1 MFQQGKEEESGS
13 FLKKRTKKLLLTAG
27 VGENDA
33 KARSKQ
39 KFFWFFFFKKRT
51 AYFALPLLAL
61 FIADRVFP
69 PDLQRYQKLSLE
81 VDGRD
86 GTALDVLTAADGDYR
101 LPAGDVS
108 PNYIKLLVATEDKRF
123 WWDPGVDP
131 LAMGRAVAQL
141 VARGHVVSGGSTLTM
156 QVARLL
162 TPHRH
167 DVAGKLLDMAR
178 AVQLTAH
185 FSKRQILA
193 MYLTLAPY
201 GGNLE
206 GVRAGAQAYFQTGPG
221 ALTDTQ
227 AALLVALPRSP
238 EALRPD
244 RHKAAALAAA
254 RLVLARAGMAD
265 VFDADDFAGLTRHKM
280 PMFSPHLA
288 MRLRGEGLRGVVR
301 TTLDAGL
308 QENLVTLATREAGF
322 LDPNANMAALVVDN
336 HSRNILAYLGGDD
349 FFGRRGMV
357 DMVRARRSPGSTLKP
372 FIYGMAMDE
381 SLIVP
386 GTLIADAPMDLGGY
400 APRDFDGGFA
410 GMVTARV
417 ALQQSYNLPA
427 VQLLRAVGAKR
438 FVAALRA
445 AGARLVLPGDAAAS
459 LPVALGGVGI
469 NLEDLAMLY
478 AGLADGGQ
486 VAPLA
491 VLPGAAPKT
500 VPLMTAASA
509 AQIGGILRGSPLP
522 DGVAATDRAIAYKTG
537 TSYGFRDAWAAGFSG
552 DYTVVVWVGRV
563 DGTPSPGAY
572 GRATAAP
579 LLFRIFSL
587 LPPDVSAPPEAPE
600 AQAAGLRTFG
610 APRIATARPGPKILF
625 PPDGAILQVTGD
637 AAPVSLEAAGGAP
650 PYRWVVNGTM
660 LPPSPIG
667 VAMSWQPSGPGFA
680 HIAVIDKNE
689 NATSEDI
696 QMH

>member
-1 MFQQGKEEESGS
+1 VKEASGS
-13 FLKKRTKKLLLTAG
+13 FLKKRTKKLLLNGGRGITGA
-27 VGENDA
+27 NA
-33 KARSKQ
+33 PRKP
-39 KFFWFFFFKKRT
+39 KFFWFSLFTKRT
-51 AYFALPLLAL
+51 AFLALPVLAVL
-61 FIADRVFP
+61 IADRVFP
-69 PDLQRYQKLSLE
+69 PDLQRYHRLSLE
-81 VDGRD
+81 LDARD
-86 GTALDVLTAADGDYR
+86 GMPLDVLTAADGDYR

-108 PNYIKLLVATEDKRF
+108 PNYVKLLVATEDKRF

-131 LAMGRAVAQL
+131 LAMGRAVGQL
-141 VARGHVVSGGSTLTM
+141 IVHGHVVSGGSTITM

-162 TPHRH
+162 APHRH

-193 MYLTLAPY
+193 MYLALAPY

-206 GVRAGAQAYFQTGPG
+206 GVRAACLAYFQSGPG

-227 AALLVALPRSP
+227 AALLVALPRRP

-244 RHKAAALAAA
+244 RFAPAAAEAA
-254 RLVLARAGMAD
+254 RLVLARAGMAGA
-265 VFDADDFAGLTRHKM
+265 FDADDLAGLKRHKM
-280 PMFSPHLA
+280 PMLAPHLA
-288 MRLRGEGLRGVVR
+288 ARLRGEGLDGVVR
-301 TTLDAGL
+301 TTLDAG
-308 QENLVTLATREAGF
+308 QQQGVVTLAAREAAF
-322 LDPNANMAALVVDN
+322 MDPNASLAALVVDD
-336 HSRNILAYLGGDD
+336 HSRKILAYVGGDD
-349 FFGRRGMV
+349 FFGVHGMV

-372 FIYGMAMDE
+372 FIYGMAMDD

-386 GTLIADAPMDLGGY
+386 DTLIEDAPMDLGGY

-427 VQLLRAVGAKR
+427 VQLLQAVGAKR
-438 FVAALRA
+438 FVATLRA
-445 AGARLVLPGDAAAS
+445 AGARLVMPGDTAAS

-469 NLEDLAMLY
+469 SLQDLAMLY
-478 AGLADGGQ
+478 TGLADGGQ
-486 VAPLA
+486 AAALS
-491 VLPGAAPKT
+491 VLPGAAAKT
-500 VPLMTAASA
+500 TPEMTAAAA

-587 LPPDVSAPPEAPE
+587 LPADTAAPLDAPDL
-600 AQAAGLRTFG
+600 QAAGLLVFG
-610 APRIATARPGPKILF
+610 APRVAVAHPAAPRILF
-625 PPDGAILQVTGD
+625 PPEGAILQVSGD
-637 AAPVSLEAAGGAP
+637 DTPVSLEAAGGAP

-660 LPPSPIG
+660 LPAAPVG
-667 VAMSWQPSGPGFA
+667 VSMSWQPSGPGFA

-689 NATSEDI
+689 EATSEDI